1 MFLAASCKTGRK
13 LWSKSLLLG
22 SGCLSPML
30 IAPLLSPPA
39 TIGTADD
46 RRPSSNSW
54 STNAYFCCA
63 TIWNSLRSSR
73 RSHWVLSVNR
83 LNLVFLKYS
92 SSSAAGRCAKR
103 TRYRPLNPPAL
114 IQLTVCRNADPSE
127 ADPTTDRVAM
137 GRKRRHLVFLTAGP
151 VFQKLDQAR

>member
-1 MFLAASCKTGRK
+1 MFLAAGCKTGRK
-13 LWSKSLLLG
+13 LWSNSLLLG

-30 IAPLLSPPA
+30 IAPLLGPPA
-39 TIGTADD
+39 TIGTAND
-46 RRPSSNSW
+46 RSW
-54 STNAYFCCA
+54 AE
-63 TIWNSLRSSR
+63 
-73 RSHWVLSVNR
+73 
-83 LNLVFLKYS
+83 
-92 SSSAAGRCAKR
+92 GRCAKR